1 MIMLTIMYY
10 LILFNVII
18 FNFIINKEINE
29 ELKDLQKRVMW
40 LQTEFGRKIF
50 FIDVNKNN
58 IVEEKIDM
66 INPTSK
72 NTIYIHTIKLNI
84 EGKDIYLVLKY
95 NNKADRGHIKQ
106 PITFC

>member
-1 MIMLTIMYY
+1 MIMLEIMYC
-10 LILFNVII
+10 LIVFFII
-18 FNFIINKEINE
+18 IYGFIINKKF
-29 ELKDLQKRVMW
+29 KDLQKRVMR
-40 LQTEFGRKIF
+40 LQTEFCRKI

-58 IVEEKIDM
+58 IVEQKIDM

-95 NNKADRGHIKQ
+95 NNKADSEHIKQ
-106 PITFC
+106 PMTFC

>member
-1 MIMLTIMYY
+1 MIMFTIMYCL
-10 LILFNVII
+10 LIFLVII
-18 FNFIINKEINE
+18 CDCIINEK
-29 ELKDLQKRVMW
+29 LKDLQERVMW

-58 IVEEKIDM
+58 IIEQNIDM

-72 NTIYIHTIKLNI
+72 NTIYIHKIKLNI
-84 EGKDIYLVLKY
+84 DGKDIYLALKY
-95 NNKADRGHIKQ
+95 NNKSDRGHIKQ